1 MNVDGT
7 ATESQSQ
14 VAISKPVTKYRIHIS
29 FHHSIKSE
37 SFIPQ
42 GDLFQSLPFHKPPLD
57 SEGIQKLRQDTLNS
71 NNLKSV
77 TEDKSKSGLSSRK
90 RGKSIAKH
98 HNHLNQHPFNSQ
110 LDNRFGPIH
119 IDWADRDFDIHVQ
132 LSDSLQ
138 AMSASSN
145 LIINN
150 SNPSP
155 TSPRHPQLSA
165 PVAKFL
171 KKSSFSIPER
181 NDPRDSFK
189 TGGTDVS
196 FGIVHLFKDLD
207 EVRRHNQLQESKE
220 DRSSSIGNGNQNGH
234 NLDEKDF
241 PPLERS
247 RSNGGNQN
255 EASTSASASASTS
268 TSNQVPSTS
277 PTSSEETIT
286 LESDDSGCILA
297 VLAVPALMS
306 ASDFLAFVEPA
317 LDAISHLRM
326 LR

>member
-1 MNVDGT
+1 MNVHGT
-7 ATESQSQ
+7 ASESQSQ
-14 VAISKPVTKYRIHIS
+14 VAIIKPVTKYRIHIS
-29 FHHSIKSE
+29 FHHSIKS
-37 SFIPQ
+37 SFILQ

-57 SEGIQKLRQDTLNS
+57 SQGIQKLREDTLNS
-71 NNLKSV
+71 NKLKSA

-98 HNHLNQHPFNSQ
+98 HNQQNQHPINSQ

-119 IDWADRDFDIHVQ
+119 IDWADRDFDIQ
-132 LSDSLQ
+132 LESSQLNQ
-138 AMSASSN
+138 GMSASSN

-220 DRSSSIGNGNQNGH
+220 DHSSIGNGNQNGH

-277 PTSSEETIT
+277 ATSSEETIT